1 MSFTPPP
8 DTQYTILSLGAGV
21 QSSCLA
27 LMAAKGEIGPM
38 PDAAIFA
45 DTQAEPASVYVWLDW
60 LEKQL
65 PFPVLRVTRGDL
77 TEASLRVRT
86 SKKTGQNYV
95 KHAIPAFISRAGHPN
110 GIMQRAC
117 TLDFKIEVLE
127 REMRKMAGIRR
138 HKKGTPPTVTTW
150 IGMSMDELQRVK
162 AARKPWNQNRW
173 PLLEKRMTR
182 RDCLQWMK
190 DAGYPEP
197 PRSSCSYCPYHSN
210 REWQRLK
217 DDEPASFA
225 QAVWYEKQLQKS
237 MERVERIDGV
247 PYLHP
252 LRESLDTIDFTK
264 PLPQMDLWQDFNNE
278 CAGMCGA

>member
-1 MSFTPPP
+1 MSFTPPQ

-27 LMAAKGEIGPM
+27 LMAAKGEITPM
-38 PDAAIFA
+38 PHAAIFA
-45 DTQAEPASVYVWLDW
+45 DTQAEPSSVYVWLDW

-65 PFPVLRVTRGDL
+65 PFPVVRVTRGDL
-77 TEASLRVRT
+77 TEESLRVRK
-86 SKKTGQNYV
+86 SKATGKHYV
-95 KHAIPAFISRAGHPN
+95 KHAIPAFVARDGHPK

-117 TLDFKIEVLE
+117 TLDFKITVLE
-127 REMRKMAGIRR
+127 REVRKIAGITR
-138 HKKGTPPTVTTW
+138 HKKGTPPKVTTW

-162 AARKPWNQNRW
+162 DAQKAWNQNRW

-210 REWQRLK
+210 KEWQRLK
-217 DDEPASFA
+217 TDEPEAFA

-237 MERVERIDGV
+237 IESVERIDGV

-252 LRESLDTIDFTK
+252 LREPLDTIDFIK
-264 PLPQMDLWQDFNNE
+264 PNPQMDLWQNFNNE